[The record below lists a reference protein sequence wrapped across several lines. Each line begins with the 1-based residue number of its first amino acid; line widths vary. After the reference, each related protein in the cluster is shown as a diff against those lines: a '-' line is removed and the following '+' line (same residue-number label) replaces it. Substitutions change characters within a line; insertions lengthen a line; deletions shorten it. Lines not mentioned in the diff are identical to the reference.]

1 MRPESKG
8 LILVLLLTPAS
19 LLGQTLQSTAPPDA
33 AVLSERI
40 HAVEVGL
47 RMPVTIRGRG
57 GMPIAERMSFYNV
70 PGVSVAVING
80 GRLEW
85 ARGYGVK
92 EAGTSDSVTS
102 ETVFQAASLSKPV
115 TALAALRL
123 VREGRLALDGE
134 VNRSLVSWKIPEN
147 AFSRNRKVTLRDLLT
162 HRSGLTNSIGAY
174 APDVHPVPTHVE
186 ALDGL
191 SPLKPRAVRV
201 EFEPGSRFE
210 YSGGGFSVLQ
220 LLLEDVTGRRFDEF
234 MHDTVLAP
242 LGMQRSLFSQ
252 PLPNELER
260 FAASGHE
267 PDGSPMPGRWRVLPE
282 AAAGGLWSTASDLAR
297 FAIELQEAFA
307 GRSSRIIDAS
317 LAAQMLTPEL
327 RDWGLGISIQR
338 QGAARYFTHT
348 GWNRGYR
355 SLLIGFVETGQGVV
369 IMTNGDSRGTGLISE
384 IVLAIAQVYDWPVL
398 RSRERTAV
406 AADPGMYPEY
416 VGRYRID
423 PRLEFTVASEESRL
437 FISGGPLGS
446 RNVELYRESTD
457 TYFPLV
463 TDVAFTFHRNERGI
477 VTGLL
482 VQPGADAQRLAAK
495 VEGGS

>member
-1 MRPESKG
+1 MRPDSKAVT
-8 LILVLLLTPAS
+8 LILLLLPAS
-19 LLGQTLQSTAPPDA
+19 LFGQPTQSTAPPDG

-40 HAVEVGL
+40 HAVEGGL
-47 RMPVTIRGRG
+47 QMPVTIRGRG
-57 GMPIAERMSFYNV
+57 GMPIAERMSFHNV
-70 PGVSVAVING
+70 PGASVAVING
-80 GRLEW
+80 GRVEW

-92 EAGTSDSVTS
+92 EAGTSDSVAS
-102 ETVFQAASLSKPV
+102 ETLFQAASLSKPV

-123 VREGRLALDGE
+123 VREGRLALDGD
-134 VNRSLVSWKIPEN
+134 VNRSLVSWKIPGS
-147 AFSRNRKVTLRDLLT
+147 AFTRNRKVTLRDILT

-186 ALDGL
+186 ALDGS

-220 LLLEDVTGRRFDEF
+220 LLLEDVTGRRFAEF
-234 MHDTVLAP
+234 MHDTVLGP
-242 LGMQRSLFSQ
+242 LGMQRSFFSQ
-252 PLPNELER
+252 PLPDELER
-260 FAASGHE
+260 FAASGHG

-297 FAIELQEAFA
+297 FAIELQEAVA
-307 GRSSRIIDAS
+307 GSSSRIIDS
-317 LAAQMLTPEL
+317 PLATQMLTPEL
-327 RDWGLGISIQR
+327 RDWGLGISIR
-338 QGAARYFTHT
+338 GQGAARYFTHT

-355 SLLIGFVETGQGVV
+355 SLLIGFVETGQGAV
-369 IMTNGDSRGTGLISE
+369 IMTNGDSRGTELISE
-384 IVLAIAQVYDWPVL
+384 IVLAIAQVYDWAVL

-406 AADPGMYPEY
+406 AMDPGIHPGY
-416 VGRYRID
+416 VGRYQIE
-423 PRLEFTVASEESRL
+423 PGLEFTVASDGSRL

-463 TDVAFTFHRNERGI
+463 TDVAFTFRRDERGV

-482 VQPGADAQRLAAK
+482 VQPPEADAQRLATK
-495 VEGGS
+495 VGG